1 MQIVPPFQL
10 KEADRH
16 YTKADFEFNIIM
28 LQIAKQGMTAGI
40 RYNKN
45 GRNKHFN

>member
-16 YTKADFEFNIIM
+16 YTKADFEFNVIM
-28 LQIAKQGMTAGI
+28 FQI
-40 RYNKN
+40 
-45 GRNKHFN
+45 